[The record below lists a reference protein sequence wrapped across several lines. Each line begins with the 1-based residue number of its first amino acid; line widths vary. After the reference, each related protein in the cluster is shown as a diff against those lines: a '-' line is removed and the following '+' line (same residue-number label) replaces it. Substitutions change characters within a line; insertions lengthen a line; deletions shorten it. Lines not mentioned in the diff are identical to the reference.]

1 MVWGI
6 NSVVSN
12 LSTQG
17 ELFAFIMMIPM
28 MFRPLN
34 QIANKFNTLQMGMV
48 AADRVFKVLNTQSKI
63 SNRGDYSPDNIKGN
77 ITFSKVQFSYKEG
90 EPVINDF
97 SLDIKTGE
105 TIAIVGAT
113 GAGKSTIINLL
124 NRFYEID
131 SGKITL
137 DGLIL
142 ILLI

>member
-1 MVWGI
+1 M
-6 NSVVSN
+6 VSN

-63 SNRGDYSPDNIKGN
+63 SNRGDYCPNNISGN
-77 ITFSKVQFSYKEG
+77 ITFNKVQFSYKQG

-97 SLDIKTGE
+97 SLDIKTG
-105 TIAIVGAT
+105 GDYRYCWC
-113 GAGKSTIINLL
+113 
-124 NRFYEID
+124 NRCR
-131 SGKITL
+131 
-137 DGLIL
+137 
-142 ILLI
+142 